1 MKLRKNIVENE
12 KNYRPNVAAIVLS
25 SSYPFECKIF
35 IAKRSDMD
43 NIWQFPQG
51 GIDKGESVKNAL
63 FRELKEEIG
72 TDEVEIIAE
81 YPEWLSYDF
90 PSKIVKKMYPYDGQI
105 QKYFLVRLKH
115 GATIN
120 INTKHPEF
128 DDYQFVSVK
137 QIFEMIN
144 HFKKNIYVKVIKYFE
159 EKGYI

>member
-1 MKLRKNIVENE
+1 MENE
-12 KNYRPNVAAIVLS
+12 KNYRPNVAAVILS

-35 IAKRSDMD
+35 IARRSDMD

-90 PSKIVKKMYPYDGQI
+90 PSKIVKKKYPYDGQI

>member
-1 MKLRKNIVENE
+1 MENE

-35 IAKRSDMD
+35 IARRSDMD

-90 PSKIVKKMYPYDGQI
+90 PSKIVEKMYPYDGQI

-144 HFKKNIYVKVIKYFE
+144 HFKKNIYVRVIKYFE

>member
-1 MKLRKNIVENE
+1 MENE

-25 SSYPFECKIF
+25 SSYPFECRIF
-35 IAKRSDMD
+35 IAKRSDMH